1 MGNIIIYLFRTDKQ
15 ALALF
20 IQAAATIMIGLLA
33 WTAANGQNRIAE
45 KSARKELFKLRY
57 ENLYQEVNLMFEKCN
72 ELVCEYDDIIYS
84 HSKKAKKKNKITIQD
99 IQSRYFEINEE
110 FNKKMQFNQFL
121 IKPKDFDK
129 LETFCEEYLLEV
141 KKYLWDETDDKIC
154 KNYEVATRYSEHRN
168 VIQKILEP
176 YVEATIMV
184 PTEYIGPIMELCQNK
199 RGSFVGISYIEES
212 RASIRYDIPLSEI
225 VYDFFDRLKSSTRGY
240 ASLDYTLSNYRES
253 NLVKLDIL
261 LNGEKIDALSIIVHK
276 DFAYRRGRALTQKLR
291 GLIPRQQFE
300 IPIQAAVN
308 SKIIARENVA
318 ALRKDVLAKCYG
330 GDISRKK
337 KLLEKQKEGK
347 KRMKQVGS
355 VEIPQEAFL
364 AVLQLDDEK

>member
-1 MGNIIIYLFRTDKQ
+1 MGNIIIDLFRTDKQ

-84 HSKKAKKKNKITIQD
+84 HSKKAKKKNKTTIQD

-154 KNYEVATRYSEHRN
+154 KNYDVATRYSEHRN

-176 YVEATIMV
+176 YLLHENENFLSFYSYKVFKYLKYHIHLFLLDYFPTFCKILGTILL
-184 PTEYIGPIMELCQNK
+184 PIMLLGGFTFGCLEFLKEVLKAPISIKNK
-199 RGSFVGISYIEES
+199 KFNMTLKMKSKYLKRN
-212 RASIRYDIPLSEI
+212 RPWPL
-225 VYDFFDRLKSSTRGY
+225 
-240 ASLDYTLSNYRES
+240 
-253 NLVKLDIL
+253 
-261 LNGEKIDALSIIVHK
+261 
-276 DFAYRRGRALTQKLR
+276 
-291 GLIPRQQFE
+291 
-300 IPIQAAVN
+300 
-308 SKIIARENVA
+308 
-318 ALRKDVLAKCYG
+318 
-330 GDISRKK
+330 
-337 KLLEKQKEGK
+337 
-347 KRMKQVGS
+347 
-355 VEIPQEAFL
+355 
-364 AVLQLDDEK
+364 